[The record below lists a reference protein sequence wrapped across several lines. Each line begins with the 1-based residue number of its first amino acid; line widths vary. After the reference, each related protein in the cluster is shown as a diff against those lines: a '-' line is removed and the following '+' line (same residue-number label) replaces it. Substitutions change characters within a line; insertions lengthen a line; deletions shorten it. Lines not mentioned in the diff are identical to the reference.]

1 MKKYRTLAVL
11 FLFALILC
19 ACTNVPQS
27 PTKTPTMSA
36 DDMMTAAVSTAEA
49 LRRETETQWAINNP
63 SPTPTDTATPT
74 PEATPTSAMP
84 LIPPTA
90 TAAAK
95 PYYHIDDTNYVI
107 REIGNPANYGPFVPR
122 ANLYIEVCFKNG
134 GSGIWNER
142 YYAMCTNNARANV
155 SPMNEPVY
163 LGKSV
168 ADGEWACFSFQSV
181 GSTEYALGSYCP
193 FFQMYSDVGVAISK
207 ANTYACFTIK

>member
-27 PTKTPTMSA
+27 PTKTPTMNA

-49 LRRETETQWAINNP
+49 LRRETETQWAIDNP

-74 PEATPTSAMP
+74 PESTPTSAMP

-107 REIGNPANYGPFVPR
+107 REIGNPGNYGPFVPK
-122 ANLYIEVCFKNG
+122 ASLYIEVCFKNG

-142 YYAMCTNNARANV
+142 YYAMCTNNARANI

-168 ADGEWACFSFQSV
+168 ADGEWACFSFQSI
-181 GSTEYALGSYCP
+181 GSTEYGLGSYCP